1 MKCGELK
8 ADIVTTNMP
17 WYEIE
22 GSINLKLQEHKDCEF
37 VDLKYVSENTAVLL
51 YKECKKCKE

>member
-8 ADIVTTNMP
+8 TEIITTNMP

-22 GSINLKLQEHKDCEF
+22 GLINMKLQEHKDCEF
-37 VDLKYVSENTAVLL
+37 VDLKPVSGNTAVLL
-51 YKECKKCKE
+51 YKECKE

>member
-8 ADIVTTNMP
+8 AEVVTSNMP

-22 GSINLKLQEHKDCEF
+22 SSINIILQEHKDCEF
-37 VDLKYVSENTAVLL
+37 VDLKRVSENTAVLL
-51 YKECKKCKE
+51 YKESKE

>member
-22 GSINLKLQEHKDCEF
+22 GSINIKLKEHKDCEF
-37 VDLKYVSENTAVLL
+37 VDLKYVNENTAVLL
-51 YKECKKCKE
+51 YKECKE

>member
-1 MKCGELK
+1 MRCGELK

-22 GSINLKLQEHKDCEF
+22 DTINIKLQEHKDCEF
-37 VDLKYVSENTAVLL
+37 VDLKYVNERTVVLL
-51 YKECKKCKE
+51 YKECKECKE

>member
-8 ADIVTTNMP
+8 ADIVTTNMS

-51 YKECKKCKE
+51 YKECKE